1 MKRQVVIPI
10 MAVVLYLVPFLA
22 LASCATRARI
32 LSGAFEGLT
41 EVRDGFLK
49 YDNEHQQQ
57 LVADAL
63 DYDSGTKAL
72 ADYRAKREKVKT
84 AITIAYGALTVANV
98 DGKDESLNRA
108 VDAVK
113 LVIAAIKEC
122 CYVNK

>member
-1 MKRQVVIPI
+1 MKRQIVIPI

-49 YDNEHQQQ
+49 YDAQHQGE

-63 DYDSGTKAL
+63 DFDSGTKAL
-72 ADYRAKREKVKT
+72 AEYRAKRDKVKT
-84 AITIAYGALTVANV
+84 AITVAYGALTVANI
-98 DGKDESLNRA
+98 DGKDESLQQA
-108 VDAVK
+108 VDAIKFV
-113 LVIAAIKEC
+113 VAAIKEC
-122 CYVNK
+122 CYVTK